1 MVHFPL
7 VYFASTEK
15 AMAMVFCRGC
25 AKEIH
30 ESAPVC
36 PHCGCQQFDQRNT
49 STPVKSQNVT
59 VVLAVL
65 IGALGVHRFYL
76 GKILTGVLYLLF
88 CWTGIPALLAYIE
101 AVVYTFTSQDSWAR
115 QHNNGVRTTPVH
127 VALKVLALIF
137 PAIMLIGILAAIA
150 IPAYKNYVE
159 RTKYTAAHSE
169 AIVESSSQ
177 RVPAALPAQTA
188 SLADGDTANA
198 NAMEIGGA
206 ANSQSNGELSFQA
219 SFDCARAAS
228 KLERLVCSTAESAQT
243 DRKMAEAYTQA
254 LAQSD
259 DKNLLITSQREW
271 LAGLRRQCEDAAC
284 VTLANIKR
292 TAALQ
297 KMRAEPGLT
306 PESSSAS
313 GRTPATV
320 NFASCQKPAY
330 PKASARNEEEGTTT
344 IVFLIGT
351 NGAVMDSK
359 ISKSSGSRDLD
370 RAAQEAISLCQFT
383 PASINGEPQQAWVP
397 LQYVWSLQQ

>member
-1 MVHFPL
+1 
-7 VYFASTEK
+7 
-15 AMAMVFCRGC
+15 MAMVFCRGC

-36 PHCGCQQFDQRNT
+36 PHCGCQQFNQRNT
-49 STPVKSQNVT
+49 ATPVKSQNVT

-65 IGALGVHRFYL
+65 VGGLGVHRFYL

-88 CWTGIPALLAYIE
+88 CWTSIPALLAYIE
-101 AVVYTFTSQDSWAR
+101 AVVYTFKSQDSWAR
-115 QHNNGVRTTPVH
+115 QYNNGVRTTPVH

-137 PAIMLIGILAAIA
+137 PAIILIGILAAIA
-150 IPAYKNYVE
+150 VPAYKSYVE
-159 RTKYTAAHSE
+159 RTKYAVQSE
-169 AIVESSSQ
+169 VVVESGTQ
-177 RVPAALPAQTA
+177 TVPAPAALPAQTT
-188 SLADGDTANA
+188 SLADGDSANA
-198 NAMEIGGA
+198 TTSEGAGASRENAAM
-206 ANSQSNGELSFQA
+206 SFKA

-228 KLERLVCSTAESAQT
+228 RVERLICSTAESAQT

-259 DKNLLITSQREW
+259 NKNLLVTSQREW
-271 LAGLRRQCEDAAC
+271 LAGSRQQCEDAAC
-284 VTLANIKR
+284 IALANIKR

-297 KMRAEPGLT
+297 KMRAEPGVA
-306 PESSSAS
+306 SDNSSAS
-313 GRTPATV
+313 GRTAATV

-383 PASINGEPQQAWVP
+383 PASMNGEPQQAWVP
-397 LQYVWSLQQ
+397 VQYVWSLAP